1 MAESDSGPL
10 PDTLDAQQDKHS
22 RGHRFRRVALTKPS
36 YCHGCSSF
44 IWGLFGFQCE
54 VCNFM
59 SHEKC
64 LKTQRST
71 CPTTMASLVRVPV
84 SHCFGPSCHRK
95 SFCCVCRKPIEE
107 KDALRCEVDLQLCV
121 TVCELHVHAGCV
133 AFSVADCRKCHL
145 DRTHFQLQ
153 VRMCHGVREGVYV
166 CHRQSVLQRSPHLH
180 HWREGNL
187 GPDARCSVCK
197 HSCGS
202 AEVPTGTGCEW
213 CGIKAHSACVP
224 HLPPECSLGQLC
236 GMLLPPDCIYLR
248 SLTFTQNQTY
258 RIPEPVIA
266 FDVCPRE
273 GPDMHAAGLSDS
285 VRVFDGNDA
294 LRRGDFRR
302 VSVSKTTRV
311 QEVLEAAIQAFYLP
325 GDQQSYE
332 LEAVDD
338 HVQDGF
344 AGGVWLLRFRRRDST
359 IRVNLDWTGS
369 WQTFNCR
376 ISADSTTGSV
386 LADALANLHA
396 ESESASS
403 FQLQEVYV
411 NGRQVQTQI
420 LAHGQNIAERLQQI
434 RAESLQRMNQTCFY
448 MVQNQDL
455 SGESE
460 LLIRGLPPLLDK
472 ERYWELLQK
481 HLSLDSRLVKMS
493 NVYPGQGE
501 VVLLVSS
508 GSETRRILTI
518 SRSTRVEKQSLS
530 SLVIPK
536 IMHRNLDQDSSPLL
550 VFVNQKSGGLKGSE
564 LLYKFRKLLNPHQV
578 IDLCNCGCLIG
589 FHLFRELPSFR
600 VLVCGGDGTV
610 GWVLGVLEAV
620 RNKLFCRD
628 PAFGILPLGTGND
641 LARILGWGSGYS
653 GEDLAQYLTCVN
665 EAEEVLMDRWTI
677 LLDSPDQPPKIV
689 HMNNYFGLGIDA
701 ELSLDFH
708 LAREDQPSKF
718 TSSFHNKGVYV
729 KVGLQKI
736 TATRSLHKHLLVQV
750 DGQNLLLP
758 NIEGLIFL
766 NIPSWGSGADLWGS
780 EAESSYREP
789 SIADGLLEVIGVTG
803 VVHMGQVQGGLR
815 SGIRLAQ
822 GSYIR
827 LSLSKATAI
836 QVDGEPWIQQP
847 GDIVVS
853 AAGPKVRMLR
863 KGVGRK
869 SRVAL

>member
-1 MAESDSGPL
+1 MAEPNTEPL
-10 PDTLDAQQDKHS
+10 KNSLDAQQS
-22 RGHRFRRVALTKPS
+22 ERLRGHRFRRAALTKPS
-36 YCHGCSSF
+36 YCHGCSAF
-44 IWGLFGFQCE
+44 IWGLIGFQCE

-64 LKTQRST
+64 LKTQGST
-71 CPTTMASLVRVPV
+71 CPTMMASLVKVPV
-84 SHCFGPSCHRK
+84 SHCFGLSCHRK
-95 SFCCVCRKPIEE
+95 GFCSVCRKQIEE
-107 KDALRCEVDLQLCV
+107 KAALRCE
-121 TVCELHVHAGCV
+121 VCELHVHIDCV
-133 AFSVADCRKCHL
+133 AFSVADCRECHL
-145 DRTHFQLQ
+145 DKTLLQ
-153 VRMCHGVREGVYV
+153 VCMCHGAQETVHV
-166 CHRQSVLQRSPHLH
+166 CPHTSVLQRSPLLH

-197 HSCGS
+197 RSCGS
-202 AEVPTGTGCEW
+202 GEVPTGTSCEW
-213 CGIKAHSACVP
+213 CGIKAHSACAP
-224 HLPPECSLGQLC
+224 HLAPECTLGQLHS
-236 GMLLPPDCIYLR
+236 MILPPDCVYLK
-248 SLTFTQNQTY
+248 SLTFTPNQTY
-258 RIPEPVIA
+258 RILEPVNA

-273 GPDMHAAGLSDS
+273 MGPDVRTASVSDS
-285 VRVFDGNDA
+285 VKVFDGNDA
-294 LRRGDFRR
+294 LRRGDFRL
-302 VSVSKTTRV
+302 VPVSKTTRL
-311 QEVLEAAIQAFYLP
+311 QELLEAALQVFYLP
-325 GDQQSYE
+325 CDQQSYE
-332 LEAVDD
+332 LEALDNN
-338 HVQDGF
+338 VQSGF
-344 AGGVWLLRFRRRDST
+344 AGGAWLLRFRGPDST
-359 IRVNLDWTGS
+359 IRVNLDWAGS
-369 WQTFNCR
+369 WQMFNCR
-376 ISADSTTGSV
+376 ISADSTTESV
-386 LADALANLHA
+386 LADTLAHLHT
-396 ESESASS
+396 ESQSVSN

-420 LAHGQNIAERLQQI
+420 LAHGQNIAEKLQQI
-434 RAESLQRMNQTCFY
+434 RAESLRRMNQTCFY
-448 MVQNQDL
+448 IAKKQNF
-455 SGESE
+455 SVESE
-460 LLIRGLPPLLDK
+460 LLIRGLPLLLDR

-481 HLSLDSRLVKMS
+481 HLSPDSRLVKMS
-493 NVYPGQGE
+493 NVYAGQGE
-501 VVLLVSS
+501 VVLLVSC
-508 GSETRRILTI
+508 GLEAHRIFTLTG
-518 SRSTRVEKQSLS
+518 STRVEKQSLT
-530 SLVIPK
+530 SLVVPK
-536 IMHRNLDQDSSPLL
+536 IMHQNLDQDSSPLL

-589 FHLFRELPSFR
+589 FHIFRELPSFR

-620 RNKLFCRD
+620 RNKLLCRD

-653 GEDLAQYLTCVN
+653 GEDLALYLSCMN

-708 LAREDQPSKF
+708 LAREDEPGKF

-736 TATRSLHKHLLVQV
+736 TATRSLHRHLAVQV

-780 EAESSYREP
+780 EVDSSYREP
-789 SIADGLLEVIGVTG
+789 SIADGLLEVVGVTG

-827 LSLSKATAI
+827 LSLSKATAV

-847 GDIVVS
+847 GDIIVS

-863 KGVGRK
+863 KGMGRK
-869 SRVAL
+869 N